1 MEDLRREL
9 ERFITPGLAR
19 YALSEAA
26 RIDDLLRELGTLER
40 RYHTL
45 ARAWPLRWTLTA
57 EGDGPVLLEPGTAL
71 VCAPAD
77 DAYETDAAVAE
88 LLLAALEE
96 YSGHLL
102 AWGGGVLVAFFPETG
117 SDAHIFRACLTTEQL
132 IEELDSAP
140 RVTIAGGKGGLF
152 ILEALGRYLAL
163 PAGQAVED
171 ALRLLAH
178 TPAGRA
184 YLSRELAEVVSERFQ
199 VRREEGY
206 FSLGSKER
214 GRRVMPAQV
223 DDPIPEPPERLLDRL
238 SRAAAGMERARP
250 WLAPWQLIPLG
261 SRHQGERRL
270 AVEGVLALGWPGPRG
285 LVEEGLDEAQGRLRV
300 EAEICANWGGELW
313 GAVPHEGGLATL
325 YVFAE
330 PSAAAGAGY
339 AVLSEFSDR
348 SGGLAAGP
356 LSDYYLRGAHSSVV
370 VPAGEPLLRAV
381 RSAVLAPAGTLVCPP
396 EDAPAAE
403 PDFEEEREI
412 AVADRR
418 LCILVPSHAREE
430 AGQPLLGLEKI
441 LARAD
446 VWLEELRQ
454 GRPVVGV
461 VTGEPGSGKS
471 RLASELCDL
480 FAELG
485 DAHLFRAQP
494 WWSYDPYGLW
504 RRMLLAVWGP
514 VSSSAAAEAQ
524 RRALGEAAPRL
535 AEFIAL
541 FTGGKLS
548 EPLWGL
554 TPGEKGEMAGELL
567 LAAIEARGGRPL
579 TVVVDDAEC
588 LDPGSV
594 SLIRSLTGAGPPL
607 AVILCGNEA
616 PKGTQ
621 APAVAIEPLPP
632 AEAEGLFKTLSGRDA
647 GALGPVSERE
657 LLPGRLTYL
666 ALLAGRDRLTTL
678 HARLPLDRLAA
689 ELFALE
695 TDPGALETVSVL
707 GPRFSAGDLAAV
719 SDDVSPLR
727 ARLAECSLVIREGGE
742 YAFAG
747 QAAWRAAYAAV
758 DPGRRREL
766 HFNAARFYQRQ
777 HGGVVAQAVNHF
789 MNCGD
794 PAERITAL
802 ELAGQLAAEV
812 GSFDAAISYYADA
825 VEAAPDRR
833 AVRRLRA
840 GLAGILA
847 SERRFGDAGAIL
859 VELYDQ
865 AEEGEEA
872 ERAELALQNASIH
885 CARGEP
891 DEVEFWT
898 GRSAACDPEGRW
910 DARRELLLGETAL
923 RINKRE
929 EALGHLERAGAD
941 EGRDGARARALLGKT
956 LLELGRPDEA
966 YGPLASVLE
975 WAEATGHL
983 SLAAEA
989 QQGLAEIY
997 QNRREATKA
1006 LEALEAALARERSLL
1021 QAGQVA
1027 ETQARLGELYLEH
1040 GRGPEAES
1048 SLREAERTF
1057 ERLGNETRRAA
1068 VRQERALV
1076 LTNLGRLAEAREITE
1091 ELLRVRVGKRDRFGT
1106 ARLSC
1111 ELGRLADYLGDWTAA
1126 ARHLDA
1132 ALVGAKE
1139 LGDAELLKKAR
1150 LAYADTLLGRGET
1163 AEGLEALREAG
1174 DEEETDHR
1182 TAEFYRSLHLFAEAA
1197 ALHSK
1202 ALARGDGADPRLR
1215 LALSLDRLASGDTS
1229 AGRKAVEGV
1238 EWPKRPDHE
1247 LTLNRLWAR
1256 ALHETGLGRKVTEAC
1271 RDYRERAEAS
1281 GDLRHRLRAARLSA
1295 DVDSISG
1302 DAERARAILDEAL
1315 AYPEV
1320 PAITWQLH
1328 FLAGLLAGRAGDNE
1342 GKRAHF
1348 KRALAALERLAAGLP
1363 DKRLKSRLLAG
1374 DPAQILRRG

>member
-9 ERFITPGLAR
+9 ERFVTPGLAR
-19 YALSEAA
+19 YALSEAG
-26 RIDDLLRELGTLER
+26 RIDDLLAELGHLER

-57 EGDGPVLLEPGTAL
+57 EGGEAVLLEPGTAL
-71 VCAPAD
+71 VCALAD
-77 DAYETDAAVAE
+77 DGYGTNAAAAE

-96 YSGHLL
+96 YSGRLL

-117 SDAHIFRACLTTEQL
+117 SVAHLFRACQTAEQL
-132 IEELDSAP
+132 FEELSRSP
-140 RVTIAGGKGGLF
+140 RAAIAGGKGGLF
-152 ILEALGRYLAL
+152 VLEALGRYLAL
-163 PAGQAVED
+163 PAGGAVEE

-199 VRREEGY
+199 VRQEEGY

-214 GRRVMPAQV
+214 GKRVLTALV
-223 DDPIPEPPERLLDRL
+223 DDPVPEPPERLLDRL

-285 LVEEGLDEAQGRLRV
+285 LVEEGRDEAQNRLRV

-325 YVFAE
+325 YAFAE
-330 PSAAAGAGY
+330 PSSAAGAGH
-339 AVLSEFSDR
+339 AVLSEFGDR

-370 VPAGEPLLRAV
+370 VPAGEPLRRAV
-381 RSAVLAPAGTLVCPP
+381 RSAVLAPAGTLACDPG
-396 EDAPAAE
+396 DAPAAE
-403 PDFEEEREI
+403 PDFEEEREL

-418 LCILVPSHAREE
+418 LGILVPSRAREE

-446 VWLEELRQ
+446 AWLEELRQ
-454 GRPVVGV
+454 GRPVVGM

-471 RLASELCDL
+471 RLATELCDL

-607 AVILCGNEA
+607 AVVLCGGKA
-616 PKGTQ
+616 PAGIKE
-621 APAVAIEPLPP
+621 PAVAIEPLPP
-632 AEAEGLFKTLSGRDA
+632 DEAEGLFTTLSGRDA
-647 GALGPVSERE
+647 SALGPVSERE

-666 ALLAGRDRLTTL
+666 ALLAVRDRLTPL
-678 HARLPLDRLAA
+678 HARAPLDRLAA

-695 TDPGALETVSVL
+695 SDPEALETVSVL

-719 SDDVSPLR
+719 TDDVSTLR
-727 ARLAECSLVIREGGE
+727 SRLAGCSLVTREGGE

-747 QAAWRAAYAAV
+747 QAAWRTAYASV

-789 MNCGD
+789 MSCGD
-794 PAERITAL
+794 PAERVTAL

-812 GSFDAAISYYADA
+812 GSFDAATAYYADA

-847 SERRFGDAGAIL
+847 SERRFADAAAIL
-859 VELYDQ
+859 AELYEG

-872 ERAELALQNASIH
+872 ERAELALAEAAIH
-885 CARGEP
+885 CSTGEP
-891 DEVEFWT
+891 DEVELWT
-898 GRSAACDPEGRW
+898 GRSAADDPEDRW
-910 DARRELLLGETAL
+910 ESRRELLLGEAAL
-923 RINKRE
+923 RINRRE
-929 EALGHLERAGAD
+929 EALGHLETAGAD
-941 EGRDGARARALLGKT
+941 DGRDGARARALLGKA
-956 LLELGRPDEA
+956 LLALGRPDEA
-966 YGPLASVLE
+966 HAPLARALE

-997 QNRREATKA
+997 QDRRETAQA

-1027 ETQARLGELYLEH
+1027 ETLARLGELYLEH
-1040 GRGPEAES
+1040 GRGPEAEAA
-1048 SLREAERTF
+1048 LEEAERTF
-1057 ERLGNETRRAA
+1057 GRLGNEARREA
-1068 VRQERALV
+1068 VRRERALV
-1076 LTNLGRLAEAREITE
+1076 LTELGRLAEAREITG
-1091 ELLRVRVGKRDRFGT
+1091 ELLRVRQEKRDRFGT
-1106 ARLSC
+1106 ARLSF
-1111 ELGRLADYLGDWTAA
+1111 ELGRLAGYLGDWSAA

-1132 ALVGAKE
+1132 ALVGARE
-1139 LGDAELLKKAR
+1139 LGDADLARKAR
-1150 LAYADTLLGRGET
+1150 LAYADALLGAGKT

-1174 DEEETDHR
+1174 DEAEAEHR
-1182 TAEFYRSLHLFAEAA
+1182 TAELYRSLGLGAEAA
-1197 ALHSK
+1197 ALHER

-1215 LALSLDRLASGDTS
+1215 LALALDRLVSGDTVG
-1229 AGRKAVEGV
+1229 GRRAVEGI
-1238 EWPKRPDHE
+1238 EWPRRPDHE

-1256 ALHETGLGRKVTEAC
+1256 ALHEGGLDRRADEAC
-1271 RDYRERAEAS
+1271 GDYRERAEAS
-1281 GDLRHRLRAARLSA
+1281 GDLRHRLRAAELSA
-1295 DVDSISG
+1295 ELASRAG
-1302 DAERARAILDEAL
+1302 EGERARAVLDEAL
-1315 AYPEV
+1315 ALPEA
-1320 PAITWQLH
+1320 PADSWRLR
-1328 FLAGLLAGRAGDNE
+1328 LAAGLLAGEAEARRE
-1342 GKRAHF
+1342 HF
-1348 KRALAALERLAAGLP
+1348 GRALAALERLAAGLP
-1363 DKRLKSRLLAG
+1363 DKRLKNRLLAG
-1374 DPAQILRRG
+1374 DAAQTLRRG